1 MPDWLNGIAEQFK
14 QLTPARQATL
24 VATALG
30 SLAFFFWM
38 SNGAANSQYRLLFRG
53 LDEGE
58 VAAVVDA
65 LAAENI
71 AHRLEEAGTAI
82 HVPAALVHEARIR
95 VAAKGLPAGRGVGFE
110 IFDKG
115 NFGVTDFV
123 QKVNYKRAMQG
134 ELARSIEQV
143 ESVEAARVQIALP
156 EKTVFLRK
164 NQAHVTA
171 SVVARLSPGRDLS
184 EDQVEGIVHLVAS
197 SVEGLQ
203 SKNVTV
209 VDNHG
214 RLLAP
219 IGSGPPGPNAP
230 DGALAQQ
237 SRLEASLEGQV
248 VSLLERTIGI
258 GNVSAQVTAE
268 LDWTKVEQT
277 EERFDPDSQVARS
290 ERISEDSS
298 SDALG
303 GAGEAGGPA
312 GVVANAPD
320 TAVAGGGGGGGRQSA
335 SNRTTSTINYEIN
348 KVVSHTELPMGTI
361 KRLSVAVL
369 IDGMPVAPGGKPG
382 EGGGEGASG
391 FRPWDEKAMGQFEQ
405 LAKAAVGFSEERGD
419 EFSLINAPFRTI
431 AVESTPGWFDPQ
443 VTVLISNVLNIV
455 GLLLALVMFG
465 RFMVKPIAEA
475 LEGEASP
482 QMVGVT
488 TAGDLASQLELDAEL
503 EQEEELPQREL
514 TLQERVD
521 SLAAKRS
528 EDSVKTIRS
537 WLAG

>member
-1 MPDWLNGIAEQFK
+1 MPDWLNGITEQFR
-14 QLTPARQATL
+14 QLSPGRQAAL
-24 VATALG
+24 VVTALG

-38 SNGAANSQYRLLFRG
+38 SSGAASSQYRLLFRG
-53 LDEGE
+53 LDEAE
-58 VAAVVDA
+58 VAGVVDA

-71 AHRLEEAGTAI
+71 AHRLEEGGTAI
-82 HVPAALVHEARIR
+82 HVPAAMVHEARIR
-95 VAAKGLPAGRGVGFE
+95 VAAKGLPAGKGVGFE

-134 ELARSIEQV
+134 ELARSVEQIEA
-143 ESVEAARVQIALP
+143 VEAARVQIALP

-164 NQAHVTA
+164 NQASVTA
-171 SVVARLSPGRDLS
+171 SVVTRLIPGRDLT
-184 EDQVEGIVHLVAS
+184 ENQVRGIVHLVAS

-203 SKNVTV
+203 SEHVTV

-237 SRLEASLEGQV
+237 ARLEAGLEQQV

-277 EERFDPDSQVARS
+277 EERFDPDSQVVRS
-290 ERISEDSS
+290 ERLSEDSS
-298 SDALG
+298 TDQLATT
-303 GAGEAGGPA
+303 GAAGGPA

-320 TAVAGGGGGGGRQSA
+320 AGAAGGGAGGRESA
-335 SNRTTSTINYEIN
+335 TNRTTSTINYEIN
-348 KVVSHTELPMGTI
+348 KVVSHTQLPMGTV

-369 IDGMPVAPGGKPG
+369 IDGMPPAATGDASG
-382 EGGGEGASG
+382 EGEGG
-391 FRPWDEKAMGQFEQ
+391 FRPWDENAMAQFES
-405 LAKAAVGFSEERGD
+405 LAKAAVGFSEQRGD

-431 AVESTPGWFDPQ
+431 EVEATPGWFDPQ
-443 VTVLISNVLNIV
+443 VTVLITTVLNIV
-455 GLLLALVMFG
+455 GLLLALAMFG
-465 RFMVKPIAEA
+465 RFMVRPIAEA
-475 LEGEASP
+475 LEGEAQP
-482 QMVGVT
+482 QMVGVA
-488 TAGDLASQLELDAEL
+488 TAGDLAAQLELDSEL

-521 SLAAKRS
+521 SLAAKRG

>member
-1 MPDWLNGIAEQFK
+1 MPDWLNGITEQFK
-14 QLTPARQATL
+14 QLSPARQATL

-53 LDEGE
+53 LDDAE
-58 VAAVVDA
+58 VAAVIDA
-65 LAAENI
+65 LASENI
-71 AHRLEEAGTAI
+71 AHRLEEGGTAI

-95 VAAKGLPAGRGVGFE
+95 VAAKGLPAGQGVGFE

-143 ESVEAARVQIALP
+143 ESVEAARVQLALP

-164 NQAHVTA
+164 NQASVTA
-171 SVVARLSPGRDLS
+171 SVVTRLSPGRDLS
-184 EDQVEGIVHLVAS
+184 EDQVRGIVHLVAS

-268 LDWTKVEQT
+268 LDWTKVQQT

-290 ERISEDSS
+290 ERVSEDTT

-303 GAGEAGGPA
+303 GGGGAA
-312 GVVANAPD
+312 GVVANIPD
-320 TAVAGGGGGGGRQSA
+320 TAATAASGGAGRQSA

-348 KVVSHTELPMGTI
+348 KVVSHTELPMGTV

-369 IDGMPVAPGGKPG
+369 IDGMPVSADGAADGA
-382 EGGGEGASG
+382 GGEGDSG

-405 LAKAAVGFSEERGD
+405 LAKAAVGFSKERGD

-431 AVESTPGWFDPQ
+431 DIESTAGWFDPQ

-488 TAGDLASQLELDAEL
+488 TAGDLASQLELDTDL

>member
-1 MPDWLNGIAEQFK
+1 MPDWLNGITEQFK
-14 QLTPARQATL
+14 RLSPARQAAL
-24 VATALG
+24 AVTALG

-53 LDEGE
+53 LDESAM
-58 VAAVVDA
+58 AAVVDG

-71 AHRLEEAGTAI
+71 AHRLEEAGTAV
-82 HVPAALVHEARIR
+82 HVPAAMVHEARIR
-95 VAAKGLPAGRGVGFE
+95 LAAKGLPAGNGVGFE

-134 ELARSIEQV
+134 ELARSIEQI

-164 NQAHVTA
+164 NRAAVTA
-171 SVVARLSPGRDLS
+171 SVVARLQPGRDLNES
-184 EDQVEGIVHLVAS
+184 QVKGIVHLVAS
-197 SVEGLQ
+197 SVEGLR
-203 SKNVTV
+203 SENVTV

-219 IGSGPPGPNAP
+219 IGSGTAGPNAP

-237 SRLEASLEGQV
+237 SRLEASLEEQV

-258 GNVSAQVTAE
+258 GNVSAQVSAE

-277 EERFDPDSQVARS
+277 EERFDPDSQVIRS
-290 ERISEDSS
+290 ERLSEDNS
-298 SDALG
+298 SDQLAAG
-303 GAGEAGGPA
+303 GAA
-312 GVVANAPD
+312 GVVANNPN
-320 TAVAGGGGGGGRQSA
+320 VAAGPGDGGRQSNA
-335 SNRTTSTINYEIN
+335 NRTTSTINYEIN
-348 KVVSHTELPMGTI
+348 KLVSHTQLPMGTI

-369 IDGMPVAPGGKPG
+369 IDGMPAAPVAEG
-382 EGGGEGASG
+382 ETPADGEAG
-391 FRPWDEKAMGQFEQ
+391 FRPWDEKAMAQFES
-405 LAKAAVGFSEERGD
+405 LAKAAVGFSDQRGD

-431 AVESTPGWFDPQ
+431 EIEESPGWFDPQ
-443 VTVLISNVLNIV
+443 VTVLLTTVLNIV
-455 GLLLALVMFG
+455 GLLIALVMFG
-465 RFMVKPIAEA
+465 RFMVRPIADA
-475 LEGEASP
+475 LEGESVPQFAGVATAS
-482 QMVGVT
+482 
-488 TAGDLASQLELDAEL
+488 DLAAQLELDGQL
-503 EQEEELPQREL
+503 EHEDDLPQREL

-521 SLAAKRS
+521 SLAARRS
-528 EDSVKTIRS
+528 DDSVKTIRS

>member
-1 MPDWLNGIAEQFK
+1 MPEWLNGIAEQFR
-14 QLTPARQATL
+14 QMSPARQITL
-24 VATALG
+24 IATAVG
-30 SLAFFFWM
+30 SVAFFAWM
-38 SNGAANSQYRLLFRG
+38 STGATGSQYRLLFRG
-53 LDEGE
+53 LQDAE

-71 AHRLEEAGTAI
+71 AHRLEEGGTAI
-82 HVPAALVHEARIR
+82 HVPAAMVHEARIR
-95 VAAKGLPAGRGVGFE
+95 VAAKGLPAGTGVGFE

-143 ESVEAARVQIALP
+143 DGVEAARVQIALP
-156 EKTVFLRK
+156 EKTVFMRK
-164 NQAHVTA
+164 NETKVTA
-171 SVVARLSPGRDLS
+171 SVVTRLLPGRDLA
-184 EDQVEGIVHLVAS
+184 EGQVKGIVHLVAS

-203 SKNVTV
+203 SENVTV

-237 SRLEASLEGQV
+237 ARLERNLEEQV

-258 GNVSAQVTAE
+258 GNVSAQVSAE
-268 LDWTKVEQT
+268 LDWTKVQQT

-290 ERISEDSS
+290 ERISEDTSR
-298 SDALG
+298 D
-303 GAGEAGGPA
+303 GANTQVAGGPA
-312 GVVANAPD
+312 GVVANTPGGG
-320 TAVAGGGGGGGRQSA
+320 AGGGGTARESQTS
-335 SNRTTSTINYEIN
+335 RTTSSISYEIN
-348 KVVSHTELPMGTI
+348 KIVSHTELPMGTI

-369 IDGMPVAPGGKPG
+369 IDGMPPTAPVEG
-382 EGGGEGASG
+382 EVPAEEEATPG
-391 FRPWDEKAMGQFEQ
+391 FRPWDENAMAQFES

-431 AVESTPGWFDPQ
+431 EVEATPGWFDPQ
-443 VTVLISNVLNIV
+443 VTVLITSVLNIV

-465 RFMVKPIAEA
+465 RFLVMPIVQA
-475 LEGEASP
+475 LEGEAGP

-488 TAGDLASQLELDAEL
+488 TAGDLASQLDLDAEL

-521 SLAAKRS
+521 ALAAKCS